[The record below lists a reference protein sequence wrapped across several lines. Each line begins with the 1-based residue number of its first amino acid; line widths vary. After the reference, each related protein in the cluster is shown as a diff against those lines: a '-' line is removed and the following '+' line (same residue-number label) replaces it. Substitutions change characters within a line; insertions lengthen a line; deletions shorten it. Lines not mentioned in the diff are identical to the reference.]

1 MPPSPCLSSVSK
13 EAKECD
19 ALLPLIVCVVFTVTG
34 KEPVA
39 HRGRERQQK
48 PQTDGQEVTPEAA
61 AIHIPHHTLTLS
73 YAWTEK
79 GAWRASHFMKNHW
92 KDGIGNDQER
102 GKTQGVRSP
111 MCAQACKKLG
121 LQGQR
126 GRERG
131 RGEEMKKW
139 NGISRSLSPLNRDF
153 EREKEG
159 GALSGAPPAP
169 RVGF

>member
-1 MPPSPCLSSVSK
+1 M
-13 EAKECD
+13 
-19 ALLPLIVCVVFTVTG
+19 VFTVTG

-48 PQTDGQEVTPEAA
+48 PQTDGQEVTPEAAA

-111 MCAQACKKLG
+111 MCAQACKKNWG
-121 LQGQR
+121 SR
-126 GRERG
+126 DRERG
-131 RGEEMKKW
+131 
-139 NGISRSLSPLNRDF
+139 
-153 EREKEG
+153 KEG
-159 GALSGAPPAP
+159 EV
-169 RVGF
+169 RR